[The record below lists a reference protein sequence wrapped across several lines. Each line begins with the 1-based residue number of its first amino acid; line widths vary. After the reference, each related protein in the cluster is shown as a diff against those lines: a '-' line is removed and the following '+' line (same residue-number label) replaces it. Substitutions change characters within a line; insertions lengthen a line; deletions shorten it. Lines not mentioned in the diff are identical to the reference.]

1 MSDKKEGKKKKGE
14 GKKKW
19 KCKKHKIAKHDVFI
33 NYRVRTDKDLAV
45 KLFYALSA
53 ETKEDGKAIRPFLDV
68 ECLNDGEEWEA
79 GFLNGLESAAVMLLL
94 ISEDGIKGI
103 EGAHERQ
110 DNVLLEYEYALDKHG
125 KETAVLLPLVVGKT
139 VEGGLYKPFGAFG
152 VSQYSDQKHASGKS
166 TGTSVRATME
176 QLFKIQGLK
185 TDPNAFGDRIKDITG
200 KIDEALKKFGRMG
213 EKKEE
218 ETYQDKWTSTWTVK
232 DVQSYLKDAGLEEF
246 QAKFKEN
253 AVDGTLF
260 MALDEKMLTEELGVT
275 KKLHVLKILKYIE
288 EQKKAEAEE
297 EDEEEDDGE
306 EDDGE
311 EEEDGGKKKK
321 GGDDEEEGEEE

>member
-1 MSDKKEGKKKKGE
+1 MSDKKEKKKKEGKSE

-33 NYRVRTDKDLAV
+33 NYRVRTDKDLAI

-53 ETKEDGKAIRPFLDV
+53 ETKEDGKAIRPFLDA

-79 GFLNGLESAAVMLLL
+79 GFLNGLEHAAVILLL

-110 DNVLLEYEYALDKHG
+110 DNVLLEYEYALDKHA

-139 VEGGLYKPFGAFG
+139 VEGGLYKPFGGFG
-152 VSQYSDQKHASGKS
+152 VSQYSENKHASAKS

-176 QLFKIQGLK
+176 TLFKIQGLK
-185 TDPNAFGDRIKDITG
+185 TDPGAFGDRIKDIVG
-200 KIDEALKKFGRMG
+200 KIEDALKKFNRMG

-218 ETYQDKWTSTWTVK
+218 ETYKDKWTSTWTVK

-246 QAKFKEN
+246 SAKFKEN

-275 KKLHVLKILKYIE
+275 KKLHVLKVLKYIE
-288 EQKKAEAEE
+288 EQKAAEAEE
-297 EDEEEDDGE
+297 DDEEEEDDDEG
-306 EDDGE
+306 DG
-311 EEEDGGKKKK
+311 EEEDGGKKGK
-321 GGDDEEEGEEE
+321 GGDDEEEE